1 MFRLLLAYILI
12 PVIQKQLDL
21 FAQTICNSHRIRAEE
36 TFLPDG
42 VPDHIYNFPERYGL
56 EDCSPCLGG
65 TPAPSLAYKIQGKC
79 LLNSIV
85 IQCYC

>member
-12 PVIQKQLDL
+12 PVIQKQLDS
-21 FAQTICNSHRIRAEE
+21 FAQTIWNSHRIRAQKE

-56 EDCSPCLGG
+56 EDCSKLF
-65 TPAPSLAYKIQGKC
+65 
-79 LLNSIV
+79 
-85 IQCYC
+85 